1 MHRVSGIDISIPIDT
16 IEEIRRAGML
26 VKDWMTKEVIT
37 VEEDVSI
44 MKASKVMK
52 DKGFQHLP
60 VMKQG
65 RLTGMVSDRDLKEAH
80 PSKATTLDIHELYYL
95 LDKLKVEKV
104 MSKPPY
110 TISGNE
116 TTDKAAALMLKH
128 DISALPVVDHKGEL
142 QGIITK
148 GDVFRA
154 MVSVSGIYLA
164 PLQLCVEIE
173 DSPGSIR
180 EVTDV
185 IRAHGGRIVSM
196 ISTYEQAPK
205 GLRHLYIRTKDV
217 ENEAALFAEVESTFK
232 LIYRIYDTV
241 D

>member
-1 MHRVSGIDISIPIDT
+1 
-16 IEEIRRAGML
+16 ML
-26 VKDWMTKEVIT
+26 VKDWMTREVIT

-44 MKASKVMK
+44 MKASKLMK

-60 VMKQG
+60 VVRQG
-65 RLTGMVSDRDLKEAH
+65 RLTGIVSDRDLKEAH

-95 LDKLKVEKV
+95 LDKLQVKKV
-104 MSKPPY
+104 MSKNPH
-110 TISGNE
+110 TVSGNE

-128 DISALPVVDHKGEL
+128 DISALPVVDQKGDL

-154 MVSVSGIYLA
+154 MVSVSGIYQA

-173 DSPGSIR
+173 DRPGSIR
-180 EVTDV
+180 KVTDV

-196 ISTYEQAPK
+196 ISTYEQAAQ
-205 GLRHLYIRTKDV
+205 GFRHLYVRTKNVQD
-217 ENEAALFAEVESTFK
+217 EKALFAELEGKFK
-232 LIYRIYDTV
+232 LIYRIHDEL

>member
-1 MHRVSGIDISIPIDT
+1 
-16 IEEIRRAGML
+16 ML
-26 VKDWMTKEVIT
+26 VKDWMTREVIT

-44 MKASKVMK
+44 MKASKLMK

-60 VMKQG
+60 VVRQG
-65 RLTGMVSDRDLKEAH
+65 RLTGIVSDRDLKEAH

-95 LDKLKVEKV
+95 LDKLQVKKV
-104 MSKPPY
+104 MSKNPH
-110 TISGNE
+110 TVSGNE

-128 DISALPVVDHKGEL
+128 DISALPVVDQKGDL

-154 MVSVSGIYLA
+154 MVSVSGIYQA

-173 DSPGSIR
+173 DRPGSIR
-180 EVTDV
+180 KVTDV

-196 ISTYEQAPK
+196 ISTYEQAPQ
-205 GLRHLYIRTKDV
+205 GFRNLYVRTKNV
-217 ENEAALFAEVESTFK
+217 EDEKALFSELEGKFK
-232 LIYRIYDTV
+232 LIYRIHDEL

>member
-1 MHRVSGIDISIPIDT
+1 
-16 IEEIRRAGML
+16 ML
-26 VKDWMTKEVIT
+26 VKDWMTREVIT

-44 MKASKVMK
+44 MKASKLMK

-60 VMKQG
+60 VVRQG
-65 RLTGMVSDRDLKEAH
+65 RLTGIVSDRDLKEAH

-95 LDKLKVEKV
+95 LDKLQVKKV
-104 MSKPPY
+104 MSKNPH
-110 TISGNE
+110 TVSGNE

-128 DISALPVVDHKGEL
+128 DISALPVVDQKGDL

-154 MVSVSGIYLA
+154 MVSVSGIYQA

-173 DSPGSIR
+173 DRPGSIR
-180 EVTDV
+180 KVTDV
-185 IRAHGGRIVSM
+185 IRANGGRIVSM
-196 ISTYEQAPK
+196 ISTYEQAPQ
-205 GLRHLYIRTKDV
+205 GFRHLYVRTKNVQD
-217 ENEAALFAEVESTFK
+217 EKALFSELEGKFK
-232 LIYRIYDTV
+232 LIYRIHDEL

>member
-1 MHRVSGIDISIPIDT
+1 
-16 IEEIRRAGML
+16 ML
-26 VKDWMTKEVIT
+26 VKDWMTREVIT

-44 MKASKVMK
+44 MKASKLMK

-60 VMKQG
+60 VVRQG
-65 RLTGMVSDRDLKEAH
+65 RLTGIVSDRDLKEAH

-95 LDKLKVEKV
+95 LDKLQVKRV
-104 MSKPPY
+104 MSKNPH
-110 TISGNE
+110 TVSDNE

-128 DISALPVVDHKGEL
+128 DISALPVVDQRGDL

-154 MVSVSGIYLA
+154 MVSVSGIYQA

-173 DSPGSIR
+173 DRPGSIR
-180 EVTDV
+180 KVTDV

-196 ISTYEQAPK
+196 ISTYEQAPQ
-205 GLRHLYIRTKDV
+205 GFRHLYVRTKNVQD
-217 ENEAALFAEVESTFK
+217 EKALFAELEGKFK
-232 LIYRIYDTV
+232 LIYRIHDEL

>member
-1 MHRVSGIDISIPIDT
+1 
-16 IEEIRRAGML
+16 ML
-26 VKDWMTKEVIT
+26 VKDWMTREVIT

-44 MKASKVMK
+44 MKASKLMK

-60 VMKQG
+60 VVRQG
-65 RLTGMVSDRDLKEAH
+65 RLTGIVSDRDLKEAH

-95 LDKLKVEKV
+95 LDKLQVKKV
-104 MSKPPY
+104 MSKNPH
-110 TISGNE
+110 TVSGNE

-128 DISALPVVDHKGEL
+128 DISALPVVDQKGDL

-154 MVSVSGIYLA
+154 MVSVSGIYQA

-173 DSPGSIR
+173 DRSGSIR
-180 EVTDV
+180 KVTDV

-196 ISTYEQAPK
+196 ISTYEQATQ
-205 GLRHLYIRTKDV
+205 GFRHLYLRTKNVQD
-217 ENEAALFAEVESTFK
+217 EKALFSELEGKFK
-232 LIYRIYDTV
+232 LIYRIHDEL

>member
-1 MHRVSGIDISIPIDT
+1 
-16 IEEIRRAGML
+16 ML
-26 VKDWMTKEVIT
+26 VKDWMTREVIT

-44 MKASKVMK
+44 MKASKLMK

-60 VMKQG
+60 VVRQG
-65 RLTGMVSDRDLKEAH
+65 RLTGIVSDRDLKEAH

-95 LDKLKVEKV
+95 LDKLQVKKV
-104 MSKPPY
+104 MSKNPH
-110 TISGNE
+110 TVSGNE

-128 DISALPVVDHKGEL
+128 DISALPVVDPKGDL

-154 MVSVSGIYLA
+154 MVSVSGIYQA

-173 DSPGSIR
+173 DRPGSIR
-180 EVTDV
+180 KVTDV

-196 ISTYEQAPK
+196 ISTYEQAPQ
-205 GLRHLYIRTKDV
+205 GFRNLYVRTKNV
-217 ENEAALFAEVESTFK
+217 EDEKALFSELEGKFK
-232 LIYRIYDTV
+232 LIYRIHDEL